1 MTVEQSFR
9 KFLRDIYPKW
19 LFLLPVSYLF
29 HEKIIRIYEPCIYMN
44 NFIFWLSVKTGM
56 GSGMRG
62 MTGMWGIGV
71 RMMGMRWIRVGMRR
85 IRVGMRRIRGRN
97 EGNQG
102 ENLFKDTKNPSYFL
116 VFSFSFLLLFSVATL
131 NIFI

>member
-9 KFLRDIYPKW
+9 NFLGDIYPKW
-19 LFLLPVSYLF
+19 LFLLPVSYF
-29 HEKIIRIYEPCIYMN
+29 SHEKIIRIYEPWIYMN
-44 NFIFWLSVKTGM
+44 NFISWLSVKTGM
-56 GSGMRG
+56 GNGMRG

-102 ENLFKDTKNPSYFL
+102 ENLFNNTKNPSHFL